1 MTVLLPLL
9 HFSLSMDVS
18 SPDLFGS
25 IHEDFSLTSV
35 SKMPNTESKV
45 CHVKGCGCGNQPESW
60 KMDSVDF
67 FALLWDYILLCKYLC
82 MRITLKKIFPW
93 S

>member
-60 KMDSVDF
+60 KMDSVDSV
-67 FALLWDYILLCKYLC
+67 LCSGTTFC
-82 MRITLKKIFPW
+82 CVNICVCV
-93 S
+93 SH